1 MNNNNYVI
9 HDFLNIKN
17 NSLLK
22 VNYYE
27 LDDLTVFAVPF
38 CSTVNKYLICQA
50 HKDLFNKAYTPCYDK
65 SNSNENFSGRNNDVI
80 FINGETGKD
89 QNKEEISVPKP
100 CIKAIHI
107 NKTN

>member
-38 CSTVNKYLICQA
+38 CSTVNKYLIC
-50 HKDLFNKAYTPCYDK
+50 C
-65 SNSNENFSGRNNDVI
+65 
-80 FINGETGKD
+80 
-89 QNKEEISVPKP
+89 
-100 CIKAIHI
+100 
-107 NKTN
+107 